1 MANIKELRLRI
12 KSVANIAKITR
23 AMEMVASM
31 KLRKVQGR
39 ALGFRPYTEEIRSML
54 GRVSEAGGEEVDSPL
69 FETRSVKTTGVFVV
83 TSDRGLCGAY
93 NTNVFAAFHRFE
105 RELLAQHPDRKIKL
119 YVVGRKGASYF
130 TRRGYDIAEY
140 FAEPPL
146 EKCEFGDAHRL
157 GEALVKAFASGEVD
171 EVHACYTSFVTAARF
186 QACVKPFVPLTSIDA
201 GAASDGGAASTAGDY
216 LLEPDPQTL
225 LDRLI
230 PKYLETVV
238 FDIMLSS
245 LASEFASR
253 RMAMKGATDA
263 ASRMGKEL
271 KRVYNRARQD
281 AITKDLLD
289 IIGGASAV
297 A

>member
-1 MANIKELRLRI
+1 
-12 KSVANIAKITR
+12 
-23 AMEMVASM
+23 MEMVASM

-54 GRVSEAGGEEVDSPL
+54 QRVSSVAGEEIESPL
-69 FETRSVKTTGVFVV
+69 FAVRTTKKTTGVLVV

-93 NTNVFAAFHRFE
+93 NTNVLARFHRFE
-105 RELLAQHPDRKIKL
+105 RELLAADPDRKIKL
-119 YVVGRKGASYF
+119 FVVGKKGYSYF
-130 TRRGYDIAEY
+130 YRRGYDVARY
-140 FAEPPL
+140 FAEPAL
-146 EKCEFGDAHRL
+146 EKADFDDAHRM
-157 GEALVKAFASGEVD
+157 GQALVEAFQDGTVD

-186 QACVKPFVPLTSIDA
+186 EPTIKPFVPLSSQAVGEADA
-201 GAASDGGAASTAGDY
+201 DAAAQLADY
-216 LLEPDPQTL
+216 LLEPDPITL
-225 LDRLI
+225 LERLI

-263 ASRMGKEL
+263 ASRMGKDL
-271 KRVYNRARQD
+271 KRVYNRVRQD
-281 AITKDLLD
+281 AITKELLD
-289 IIGGASAV
+289 IVGGASAV